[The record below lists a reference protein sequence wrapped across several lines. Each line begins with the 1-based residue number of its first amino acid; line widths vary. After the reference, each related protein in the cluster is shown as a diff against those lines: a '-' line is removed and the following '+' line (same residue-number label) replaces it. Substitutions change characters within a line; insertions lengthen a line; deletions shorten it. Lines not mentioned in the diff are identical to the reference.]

1 MYLLFISLALFVFRI
16 RIVDIKHCFMSCLA
30 NIIPTF
36 LVYDFK
42 RYLNSFLKLRMH
54 FTFQFL
60 NPLSLVFFFAGNIR
74 QVSKLIVPLMD
85 NHCPDSLID
94 IPCLS
99 PTL

>member
-60 NPLSLVFFFAGNIR
+60 NPLSLVFFFL
-74 QVSKLIVPLMD
+74 QVILGRYLNSLFPLWITIALT
-85 NHCPDSLID
+85 H
-94 IPCLS
+94 
-99 PTL
+99 